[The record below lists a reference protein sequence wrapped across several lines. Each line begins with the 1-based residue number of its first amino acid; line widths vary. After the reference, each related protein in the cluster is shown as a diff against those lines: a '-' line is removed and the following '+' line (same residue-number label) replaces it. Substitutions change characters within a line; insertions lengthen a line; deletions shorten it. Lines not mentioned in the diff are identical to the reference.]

1 MCVEILKVSFSKMRW
16 LIEVMGITHLL
27 FLDFPIVLRPKKCQN
42 YVEHW
47 GLKKPRQ
54 QNYKSRLSEEEN
66 GAGVQV
72 TLGRACG
79 DRRCTC
85 VRILSLSISSG
96 CNSVL
101 CQTQKTLLVKRSWG
115 LSKISLLISSPKS
128 HMWERTDRAV
138 GVKSSPGK
146 LLNSHLQHHIYLLK
160 DLLV

>member
-1 MCVEILKVSFSKMRW
+1 MCIEIFKVKVLFSKMKW
-16 LIEVMGITHLL
+16 WIEVMGITHLL

-54 QNYKSRLSEEEN
+54 QNYKSRLSEEES

-79 DRRCTC
+79 VRRCTC
-85 VRILSLSISSG
+85 VRIICPWACPLAAIPVISQ
-96 CNSVL
+96 VE
-101 CQTQKTLLVKRSWG
+101 KTLLVRRSWG
-115 LSKISLLISSPKS
+115 LSKISLLISSSPKS
-128 HMWERTDRAV
+128 HMQGRADRAV

-146 LLNSHLQHHIYLLK
+146 LLNSHL
-160 DLLV
+160 